1 MAGRKWSVTVEVDG
15 EFVVAI
21 SSDDLCGVPNVDD
34 FREEILDAARNLIAF
49 IGSEKSEFITP
60 EEYSRCD
67 HLRVASHVDLQN
79 HPDYGA

>member
-15 EFVVAI
+15 DFVVAI

-49 IGSEKSEFITP
+49 IGSEKSECIAP
-60 EEYSRCD
+60 E
-67 HLRVASHVDLQN
+67 V
-79 HPDYGA
+79 

>member
-49 IGSEKSEFITP
+49 IGSEKSEFIAP
-60 EEYSRCD
+60 E
-67 HLRVASHVDLQN
+67 V
-79 HPDYGA
+79 